1 MANRDS
7 QEANFQDLQNVNE
20 DLSNLYLSPNNDS
33 TEYLYDKGNELNVI
47 SNQQMQQTTEFN
59 ETPKNSKKNSKIVK
73 VSEINSINLTTKF
86 SRTTAE
92 TFELL
97 NVVNTQKESRVSLI
111 QIKPE
116 NFVNLK
122 KILDSDKK
130 KGESKNAHTIE
141 NIEEPKKVS
150 PIQIDFHPEDIELI
164 PKNLQNKVTSS
175 NQKGKEKKEHYKIS
189 LRRFK
194 KLLEEKTQ
202 KSMANLFK
210 DRPNIKDEK
219 FYEILDFYELGHL
232 REEIKIAL
240 AEARSKYKKKIIFLK
255 KNY

>member
-1 MANRDS
+1 MI
-7 QEANFQDLQNVNE
+7 
-20 DLSNLYLSPNNDS
+20 
-33 TEYLYDKGNELNVI
+33 KLNI
-47 SNQQMQQTTEFN
+47 YMITKWIKCNKQPTNATDYWIQWDH
-59 ETPKNSKKNSKIVK
+59 KKDKKNSEKVK

-130 KGESKNAHTIE
+130 KGESKNVHTIE

-175 NQKGKEKKEHYKIS
+175 NQKGKEK
-189 LRRFK
+189 L
-194 KLLEEKTQ
+194 
-202 KSMANLFK
+202 
-210 DRPNIKDEK
+210 
-219 FYEILDFYELGHL
+219 
-232 REEIKIAL
+232 
-240 AEARSKYKKKIIFLK
+240 
-255 KNY
+255 